1 MHEFERLS
9 NTCADMSSLS
19 NDLRKNKP
27 TAARHVS
34 RRTCAAMTT
43 KASTTNMH
51 WNRDIVNIECDGIVC
66 YVRRKEHRDR

>member
-1 MHEFERLS
+1 
-9 NTCADMSSLS
+9 MSLNVYPILVPSCRRCQL
-19 NDLRKNKP
+19 NKQA
-27 TAARHVS
+27 AARHVS

-66 YVRRKEHRDR
+66 YVRRQEHRDG